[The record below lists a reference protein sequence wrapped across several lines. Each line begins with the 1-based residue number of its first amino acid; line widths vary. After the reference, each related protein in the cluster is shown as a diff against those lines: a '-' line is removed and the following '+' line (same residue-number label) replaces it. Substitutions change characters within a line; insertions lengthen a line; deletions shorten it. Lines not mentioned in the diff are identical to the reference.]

1 MVGNVYV
8 DVLAG
13 IMGCGV
19 SPLPLKYLDLL
30 LWASYK
36 DKSISN
42 RVIEK
47 IQRHLGS
54 WKMLYLAEGGTTI
67 LIKITL
73 SNLPTYFFSLSS
85 SSVGLQT
92 VLGSFNVTSYGIG

>member
-1 MVGNVYV
+1 LILVGNVYV

-19 SPLPLKYLDLL
+19 SLLPLKYLDLL

-36 DKSISN
+36 DKSIWN

-54 WKMLYLAEGGTTI
+54 WKRLYLAEGGTII

-73 SNLPTYFFSLSS
+73 SNLPTYFLSLFPLLAW
-85 SSVGLQT
+85 GCK
-92 VLGSFNVTSYGIG
+92 SYWEAST